1 MQIDPLNSAGH
12 AAQTHHVTKDVNP
25 VFNTRLELQVPSL
38 AAIRAASA
46 GGWMA
51 SEDDAFRLQ
60 VEVWDWNRSTKAD
73 ILGVLS
79 LDIRQLFAASGWESS
94 IGPLRFPF
102 KEPSESSGH
111 PSGLKASLKSQSS
124 ARLATGEP
132 AFGSI
137 ELRFSFV
144 PTASDVAR
152 MLDMFYRCDINSDG
166 IIDAVEVRELMRA
179 AGIQCGNDYATE
191 LVETYGEVRDGKR
204 GVSLVGFPHFWE
216 QLGLNDYEFAP
227 PAAAP
232 EPEPEAEQ
240 FPAWVSEL
248 FAICDQDSDGNLDA
262 TELTDLIGGSLG
274 LPADAQTI
282 ADLLTATG
290 VDDLVPFARFPYLLR
305 ILGVYDALAAAD
317 SSPSP
322 ADFTE
327 AFNLFD
333 LDGDGMLSAHELL
346 QMFLTLGYQVDNS
359 YVQQAVSMFG
369 KNAPGFLT
377 PNEFGLLAKEVQI
390 EDLLLSFAAPPVPG
404 PSDFTTV
411 GSTFDRFDLD
421 GDGRLSEDEV
431 LQMLVSLNYEVTGDY
446 VQEVMKLFG
455 SADSDQSGFIDRD
468 EFAALAAQ
476 LNIEATLELLDSQH
490 ALTAAERGAPAETMG
505 ATDAETQQTKKA
517 DKELKREARK
527 AQHEERRKQSMFKRE
542 EEQAAADAV
551 AAEATTQAAATRLQA
566 SWRGRSVRK
575 QLVSA
580 PRRGSGQP
588 RSEAGTALL
597 AKLIE
602 LELHEYHGRLREIG
616 VKRLHDLAL
625 VTDQELRDIGM
636 NKYDRAALLSARA
649 EVQMFGGQE
658 TRHMGAISISPS
670 SSIETSFAAIADE
683 ARNRWVEEATQV
695 FMRFC
700 VTDADGRPSLTRE
713 GWEAMNQSRIA
724 DLRSPQ
730 RP

>member
-1 MQIDPLNSAGH
+1 M
-12 AAQTHHVTKDVNP
+12 
-25 VFNTRLELQVPSL
+25 FNTRLELQVPSL

-46 GGWMA
+46 GGWNA

-60 VEVWDWNRSTKAD
+60 VEVWDWNRSTKSD

-79 LDIRQLFAASGWESS
+79 LDIRQLFASSGWESS

-102 KEPSESSGH
+102 KEPSKSSGH

-124 ARLATGEP
+124 ARMATGEP
-132 AFGSI
+132 AFGSV

-144 PTASDVAR
+144 PTAGDVAR
-152 MLDMFYRCDINSDG
+152 MSDMFYRFDINSDG

-179 AGIQCGNDYATE
+179 AGIQCGDDYATE
-191 LVETYGEVRDGKR
+191 LVETYGEVRDGER

-216 QLGLNDYEFAP
+216 QLGLNDHEFAP
-227 PAAAP
+227 PAP
-232 EPEPEAEQ
+232 EPEPEPEPETEQ

-248 FAICDQDSDGNLDA
+248 FAMYDQDSDGNLDA
-262 TELTDLIGGSLG
+262 TELTDFIGSGLG

-282 ADLLTATG
+282 ADLLTAAG
-290 VDDLVPFARFPYLLR
+290 VDNSVPFVRFPYLLR
-305 ILGVYDALAAAD
+305 ILGVYDALAAAET
-317 SSPSP
+317 SPSP
-322 ADFTE
+322 VDFTE

-346 QMFLTLGYQVDNS
+346 QMFLTLGYQVDNT

-369 KNAPGFLT
+369 KGTPGFLT

-390 EDLLLSFAAPPVPG
+390 EDLLLSLAAPPVTG
-404 PSDFTTV
+404 PSGYTTV
-411 GSTFDRFDLD
+411 GSSFDRFDLD

-431 LQMLVSLNYEVTGDY
+431 LHMLVSLNYEVTGDY
-446 VQEVMKLFG
+446 VQEVMRLFG
-455 SADSDQSGFIDRD
+455 SADSDQSGFIDRV

-490 ALTAAERGAPAETMG
+490 ALTAV
-505 ATDAETQQTKKA
+505 ATDAPSDTVRAAGAEKQQTKKA
-517 DKELKREARK
+517 DRELKREARK
-527 AQHEERRKQSMFKRE
+527 AQQEERRNQKMLKQE

-551 AAEATTQAAATRLQA
+551 AAGAPTQAAATRLQA

-575 QLVSA
+575 QLAAA
-580 PRRGSGQP
+580 PRRGSSQP
-588 RSEAGTALL
+588 RSEAGSALL

-616 VKRLHDLAL
+616 VKRMRDLAL

-649 EVQMFGGQE
+649 EVQTFGGQE
-658 TRHMGAISISPS
+658 TRYMGATPISPS
-670 SSIETSFAAIADE
+670 SSYGVSFAAIADE
-683 ARNRWVEEATQV
+683 ARDRWVEEATQV
-695 FMRFC
+695 FMRFS
-700 VTDADGRPSLTRE
+700 VTDADGRASLTRE
-713 GWEAMNQSRIA
+713 GWEAMTQSQA
-724 DLRSPQ
+724 DLRRPQ